1 MTDRIRCSVRD
12 GLFVEPCETLASNTD
27 NYIPGFSKAKGIFR
41 RELTNRKTLKPSRTY
56 YGIKSKAHP
65 NGFLFNVCPFCGE
78 DISAP
83 FTHDEE
89 ARQ

>member
-12 GLFVEPCETLASNTD
+12 GLFVEPCETLARNTD
-27 NYIPGFSKAKGIFR
+27 NHAPGFSKAKGIFR
-41 RELTNRKTLKPSRTY
+41 QELTNMNTMKPSRTY

-65 NGFLFNVCPFCGE
+65 NGLLFNNCPFCGE
-78 DISAP
+78 RIDAP
-83 FTHDEE
+83 FNPDVE

>member
-1 MTDRIRCSVRD
+1 MSDHIKCTVRD
-12 GLFVEPCETLASNTD
+12 GLFVEPCETLARNTD
-27 NYIPGFSKAKGIFR
+27 NHMPGFSKARGIFR
-41 RELTNRKTLKPSRTY
+41 RELTNLNTLKPSRTY

-83 FTHDEE
+83 FTSDEE
-89 ARQ
+89 GRE

>member
-1 MTDRIRCSVRD
+1 MTGRTQCTVRD
-12 GLFVEPCETLASNTD
+12 GRFVEPCVTLASNTD
-27 NYIPGFSKAKGIFR
+27 NHIPGFSKAKGIFR

-56 YGIKSKAHP
+56 YGIRSKAHP

-83 FTHDEE
+83 FTSNEE
-89 ARQ
+89 GQE

>member
-1 MTDRIRCSVRD
+1 MTDRIKCTVRD
-12 GLFVEPCETLASNTD
+12 GLFVEPCETLARNTD
-27 NYIPGFSKAKGIFR
+27 NHAPGFNKAKGIFR
-41 RELTNRKTLKPSRTY
+41 QELTNMNTGQSSRTY

-83 FTHDEE
+83 FTSDEE
-89 ARQ
+89 GQE